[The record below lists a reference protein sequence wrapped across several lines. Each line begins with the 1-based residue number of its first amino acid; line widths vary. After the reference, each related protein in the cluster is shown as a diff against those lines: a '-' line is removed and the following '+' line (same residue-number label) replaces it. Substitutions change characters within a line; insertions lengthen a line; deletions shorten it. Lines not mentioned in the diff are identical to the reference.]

1 MTSPSGGPG
10 AARSPLRR
18 RAAARVLVSVAV
30 VGIGGAFLA
39 DEGVSPAPAGN
50 WPVSAAL
57 LACPELT
64 TTPSGARDPVLAG
77 PLGLAVRTAGTA
89 DGRVRV
95 ATRPAELRTRLG
107 GAALTLPSAATTGDR
122 GSLLVSARG
131 TSAPGLSA
139 IVTGTGDGAG
149 PVRARCTPP
158 QASSW
163 FAGPSTMA
171 GRDPVV
177 ILSNL
182 ADQPAQVGV
191 RVFTD
196 GTAIAPQDISVPPG
210 HAVTRRLAALAP
222 EAAVTALDVE
232 VRSGRVLAWMVDRSS
247 IGGPFTAPRLVPV
260 TAPPARRLLLGGV
273 VVPAGPPGPAARLVL
288 AAPDRAA
295 TVRVSV
301 LTVSGRHTPVGLE
314 AVRVPATGA
323 ITMPVPLPPGGASAV
338 LVESAT
344 GAAPVVAELGV
355 ASGWAGVSTWAG
367 AVRLDAASGRRG
379 LDAFG
384 RGIGLSGAAG
394 PTAGA
399 GTAPDAVVGVPSPPA
414 GAAGAVVLAA
424 PAGPVTAW
432 LDGDPI
438 RLRAGTVALVRGPS
452 RPAGGRLVAVGG
464 PLVATAVVGTARPPA
479 PAGAVGAEQA
489 PVPSTASPQDTPAD
503 AAGDA
508 ADDAGGQAA
517 RPLVLPKILSA
528 VVALEGAPRLLD
540 APPAVADPALPY
552 R

>member
-1 MTSPSGGPG
+1 MTPTAGGSGATRP
-10 AARSPLRR
+10 PLRR
-18 RAAARVLVSVAV
+18 RAAARVLVSLAV

-39 DEGVSPAPAGN
+39 DEGASPAPSAS

-64 TTPSGARDPVLAG
+64 TTPSGARGPVLAG
-77 PLGLAVRTAGTA
+77 PLDLTVRTAGAA

-107 GAALTLPSAATTGDR
+107 GAALTLPPAAATSGR
-122 GSLLVSARG
+122 GSVLVSARG
-131 TSAPGLSA
+131 ASAAGLSA
-139 IVTGTGDGAG
+139 IVTGVGDGAG
-149 PVRARCTPP
+149 PARARCTPP
-158 QASSW
+158 RARSW

-171 GRDPVV
+171 GRDPIV

-196 GTAIAPQDISVPPG
+196 GTATPPRDISVPPG
-210 HAVTRRLAALAP
+210 RAVTRRLAALAP

-232 VRSGRVLAWMVDRSS
+232 VRSGRVLAWMADRSS
-247 IGGPFTAPRLVPV
+247 AGGPFAALRLVPA

-273 VVPAGPPGPAARLVL
+273 VVPAGPPGPAASLVL
-288 AAPDRAA
+288 AAPYRRA

-301 LTVSGRHTPVGLE
+301 LTASGRHTPVGLE

-323 ITMPVPLPPGGASAV
+323 IIMPVPLPPGGASAV
-338 LVESAT
+338 LVESTT

-355 ASGWAGVSTWAG
+355 ASGWPGVSTWAS
-367 AVRLDAASGRRG
+367 AVRLDAAPGRRG

-384 RGIGLSGAAG
+384 AGIGLSDPAG

-432 LDGDPI
+432 LDGDPV
-438 RLRAGTVALVRGPS
+438 RLRAGTVAVVRGPS
-452 RPAGGRLVAVGG
+452 GRAGGRLVAIGG
-464 PLVATAVVGTARPPA
+464 PLVATAV
-479 PAGAVGAEQA
+479 AGAAQ
-489 PVPSTASPQDTPAD
+489 PLVPSAAQPQDTSPAGPPV
-503 AAGDA
+503 AGPA
-508 ADDAGGQAA
+508 EP
-517 RPLVLPKILSA
+517 PLVLPKILST
-528 VVALEGAPRLLD
+528 VVALGGAPRLLD
-540 APPAVADPALPY
+540 APPAVADPAVPY

>member
-1 MTSPSGGPG
+1 MTSPPGGPS
-10 AARSPLRR
+10 AARWPLWR
-18 RAAARVLVSVAV
+18 RAAARVLMSVAV

-39 DEGVSPAPAGN
+39 DEGVGPAPAGN

-77 PLGLAVRTAGTA
+77 PLDLAVRTAGTA

-107 GAALTLPSAATTGDR
+107 RAALTLPSAATRGDR

-139 IVTGTGDGAG
+139 LVTGTGDGAG
-149 PVRARCTPP
+149 PARARCTPP

-171 GRDPVV
+171 GRDPIV

-191 RVFTD
+191 RVLTD
-196 GTAIAPQDISVPPG
+196 GTATTSQDISVPPG

-232 VRSGRVLAWMVDRSS
+232 VCFGRVLAWMVDRSS

-295 TVRVSV
+295 VVRVSV
-301 LTVSGRHTPVGLE
+301 LTASGRHTPVGLE
-314 AVRVPATGA
+314 AVRVPTTGA
-323 ITMPVPLPPGGASAV
+323 ITMPVLLPPGGASAV
-338 LVESAT
+338 LVESVT
-344 GAAPVVAELGV
+344 AAPVVAELGV

-367 AVRLDAASGRRG
+367 AVRLDAVSGRRG

-384 RGIGLSGAAG
+384 RGIGLSDAAG

-399 GTAPDAVVGVPSPPA
+399 GTAPDAAVGVPSPPV

-432 LDGDPI
+432 LDGDPV
-438 RLRAGTVALVRGPS
+438 RLQAGTVALVRGPS
-452 RPAGGRLVAVGG
+452 GPAGGRLVAVGG
-464 PLVATAVVGTARPPA
+464 PLVATAVVGAARLPGS
-479 PAGAVGAEQA
+479 AGAVGAEQA
-489 PVPSTASPQDTPAD
+489 PVPAAALPQDTPAG
-503 AAGDA
+503 AAGV
-508 ADDAGGQAA
+508 GVGQAA
-517 RPLVLPKILSA
+517 PPLVLPRILSA
-528 VVALEGAPRLLD
+528 VVPLEGAPRLLD